1 MTDIVDDFLQR
12 LAAMAPELSPTVPVQ
27 LEAELRQ
34 HWGGTEPY
42 IAKRAH
48 VRRDAQQRLVQ
59 GLREARPL
67 REILDATGVSRR
79 TGYRMLSRR

>member
-1 MTDIVDDFLQR
+1 MPDIVDDFLQR
-12 LAAMAPELSPTVPVQ
+12 LASMAPELSPAVPLK

-48 VRRDAQQRLVQ
+48 VRRDAHQRMVQ
-59 GLREARPL
+59 GLRDARPL
-67 REILDATGVSRR
+67 RDILDATGVSRR
-79 TGYRMLSRR
+79 TGYRMLAKR